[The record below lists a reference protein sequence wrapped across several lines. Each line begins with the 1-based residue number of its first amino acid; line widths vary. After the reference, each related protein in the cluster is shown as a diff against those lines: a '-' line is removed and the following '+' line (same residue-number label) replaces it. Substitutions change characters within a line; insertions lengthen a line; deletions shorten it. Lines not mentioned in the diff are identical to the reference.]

1 MEALKAND
9 RKLGYKICMKPE
21 IKELKHGQFI
31 PTPRC
36 KFSVNIPPPV
46 SSVNM
51 TLDTSTSRPPPRVV
65 ETNDRCISLE
75 QIPHLRED
83 LQKEGGGGG
92 IAGHGI
98 DWDITI

>member
-46 SSVNM
+46 STFAVKSPW
-51 TLDTSTSRPPPRVV
+51 LSRPHRVV
-65 ETNDRCISLE
+65 ETNAWYN
-75 QIPHLRED
+75 IPLT
-83 LQKEGGGGG
+83 KV
-92 IAGHGI
+92 
-98 DWDITI
+98 